1 MSKTGKINTATNRSP
16 FFINKYMIILI
27 VLNIILIIIVIFL
40 TLFLF
45 KNKKKNVKGVCVNN
59 DICGEIEKGKHKQDT
74 KSKSERV
81 FVGKI
86 VTDEEYQQI
95 IKNQRKDSISSLM
108 QEVNIEYERLNK
120 LKNEQ

>member
-1 MSKTGKINTATNRSP
+1 MSKTGKINTATNLVA

-45 KNKKKNVKGVCVNN
+45 KNKKNNVKDVCVNN

-108 QEVNIEYERLNK
+108 REVNIEYERLNK